1 MNTKK
6 INPYTITFDLQN
18 GLSSE
23 KESTKRYLSDMS
35 GMFAD
40 EAALAS
46 AIERNNGIIY
56 EFYELDIPATKGD
69 LQFGTSIVYP
79 GTIGGEYY
87 MTKGHFHIILDTAET
102 YFCLAGQGYMLVED
116 PEGNWEALEV
126 LPGRTVYVPGRYAHR
141 SINTGTTPLITYFTY
156 RADAGQDY
164 KTIETKGFRKLLVA
178 RGGKPAIVDNP
189 KWAV

>member
-46 AIERNNGIIY
+46 AIERNNEIIY

>member
-56 EFYELDIPATKGD
+56 EFYELDISATKGD

-126 LPGRTVYVPGRYAHR
+126 LPGRTVYGPGRYAHR